1 MSRKSRRYDPPE
13 SAREPFDSFDS
24 EELVDERVTVRHLI
38 GELHDTLEALVS
50 GCAFLARGPVPAA
63 LLDPESEE
71 FQELAAEITASL
83 TDDTDTALDAEG
95 VEEVE
100 QVEDADED
108 DEDDEDD
115 ALERENAALDTEIDA
130 LRDVFDGVTARTR
143 ALARTLIARA
153 LDRDTRPV
161 EQYYVPGASH
171 HEEEVEGATLARLDP
186 PPLPTVHPA
195 LQPSRTELKAAFED
209 AEFLLR
215 EVGLEEFDVSLDLEA
230 VGDGTYE
237 LVAAAVPP
245 ETACI
250 ELLEFVFNR
259 AEGLAREV
267 DPVLATERDASSF
280 EFSRWSVAPPP
291 SQYASDFASF
301 ARYVR
306 EQEYSLVDRA
316 TITLGTPVMQKL
328 ADDPLIA
335 ELWPPR
341 QHRMAVALTASVVG
355 VFECVALDGNRAT
368 LQSVRD
374 GSTYLV
380 HEHIEPVEYSIGWV
394 AAGRLL
400 PFDGGLYLRSPG
412 MVFAQPRGIDLARAA
427 ANDVGRLEVTLPR
440 ALALEAFISTAM
452 MGVNVPRAMKPMRS
466 KADARAALAEL
477 ELILAD
483 ERPRFDATLTEFFAA
498 IADQANA
505 GSAGDERSRTRG
517 KQKSQRRSRRR
528 R

>member
-1 MSRKSRRYDPPE
+1 MSRKSRRHDPPE
-13 SAREPFDSFDS
+13 FAQEFFDR
-24 EELVDERVTVRHLI
+24 EELVDERVTAHHLT
-38 GELHDTLEALVS
+38 GELHEMLEALIS
-50 GCAFLARGPVPAA
+50 SCAFLAKGPVPAA
-63 LLDPESEE
+63 LLDPESDE
-71 FQELAAEITASL
+71 FQALAAEINASL
-83 TDDTDTALDAEG
+83 TDDPDIALIDEEVDE
-95 VEEVE
+95 VEEL
-100 QVEDADED
+100 DED

-115 ALERENAALDTEIDA
+115 ALERENAALDAEIDE
-130 LRDVFDGVTARTR
+130 LRDAFDDLSARTR
-143 ALARTLIARA
+143 ALAHTLIARA
-153 LDRDTRPV
+153 LDRDARPV

-171 HEEEVEGATLARLDP
+171 HEDEVESPAPDP
-186 PPLPTVHPA
+186 IDPSPLLPIVHPA
-195 LQPSRTELKAAFED
+195 LQPSRTELKAAVDD
-209 AEFLLR
+209 ADFLIR
-215 EVGLEEFDVSLDLEA
+215 EVGLEEFDVSLGLEA

-245 ETACI
+245 ETACV

-259 AEGLAREV
+259 AEGLTGEV

-291 SQYASDFASF
+291 GRAASDVASF

-306 EQEYSLVDRA
+306 EQEYSLVDRT
-316 TITLGTPVMQKL
+316 TITLGTSVMHKL

-412 MVFAQPRGIDLARAA
+412 MVFAQPRGVDLARAA

-440 ALALEAFISTAM
+440 ALALEAFISAAM

-483 ERPRFDATLTEFFAA
+483 ERPRFDTTLTEFFAA
-498 IADQANA
+498 IVDQANA
-505 GSAGDERSRTRG
+505 GSAGDGRSRTSG
-517 KQKSQRRSRRR
+517 NQKSQHRSRRR